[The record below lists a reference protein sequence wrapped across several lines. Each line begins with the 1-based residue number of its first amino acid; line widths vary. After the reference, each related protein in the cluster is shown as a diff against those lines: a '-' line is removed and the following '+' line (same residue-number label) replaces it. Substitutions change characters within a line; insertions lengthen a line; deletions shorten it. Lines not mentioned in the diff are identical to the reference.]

1 MAGISCSLTNDS
13 KEFNSYKGPR
23 INYSNEQFAGKYI
36 WISPH
41 TLLFEEGI
49 RKQELNITEWDHTKV
64 LFPASGKCDLPF
76 DIFAAGFYMVSRY
89 EEYLP
94 GKADKFGRF
103 ELRRSLAYIHGFI
116 DKPIVDQWLE
126 KLKGVLR
133 KKFPELEFPERK
145 FKYISTIDVDNAW
158 AYLHK
163 GLLRTAGAFVKSLSR
178 FDFNDFGRRLR
189 ALTGAAVD
197 PYDNFGYIQELEKKY
212 GFSSIYFFLTG
223 KYGKYDRNIS
233 LKNKALQSLILEKQE
248 KAEVGIHP
256 SYNSN
261 KDFNV
266 LRKEVNQFSGLIK
279 SKVGKSRQHY
289 LIMKFPYTFQNL
301 MKSGISEDY
310 SMGCSPAAGFR
321 AGICNAFKFYDI
333 TKEKETGLVLI
344 PFHVMDTTLREYM
357 KLGPDEAVN
366 IIRDIVSRI
375 KDVNGTF
382 VSLWHNESLSGTG
395 QWKGWRMV
403 YEEMLKYIYDL

>member
-13 KEFNSYKGPR
+13 KEFKSYKGPR
-23 INYSNEQFAGKYI
+23 INYSNEQFDGKYI
-36 WISPH
+36 RISPH

-49 RKQELNITEWDHTKV
+49 RKQELNVTEWNNTKV
-64 LFPASGKCDLPF
+64 FFTTSGKCDLPF

-103 ELRRSLAYIHGFI
+103 ELRGSLAYIHGFI
-116 DKPIVDQWLE
+116 DKPIVDQWLV

-133 KKFPELEFPERK
+133 KKFPELEFPEKK

-178 FDFNDFGRRLR
+178 FDINDFVRRFR

-197 PYDNFGYIQELEKKY
+197 PYDNFGYIQELEEKY

-266 LRKEVNQFSGLIK
+266 LRKEINQFSGLIK
-279 SKVGKSRQHY
+279 SKVEKSRQHY
-289 LIMKFPYTFQNL
+289 LIMK
-301 MKSGISEDY
+301 
-310 SMGCSPAAGFR
+310 
-321 AGICNAFKFYDI
+321 
-333 TKEKETGLVLI
+333 
-344 PFHVMDTTLREYM
+344 
-357 KLGPDEAVN
+357 
-366 IIRDIVSRI
+366 
-375 KDVNGTF
+375 
-382 VSLWHNESLSGTG
+382 
-395 QWKGWRMV
+395 
-403 YEEMLKYIYDL
+403 